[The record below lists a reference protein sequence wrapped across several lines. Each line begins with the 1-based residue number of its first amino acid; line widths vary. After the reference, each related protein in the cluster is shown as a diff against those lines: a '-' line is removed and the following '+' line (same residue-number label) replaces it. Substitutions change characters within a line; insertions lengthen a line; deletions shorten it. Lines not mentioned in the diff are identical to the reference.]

1 MNQEL
6 EFSTTNYLSPYLFYN
21 KFLFWLVRLQPFIE
35 QHSPMSADQFIY
47 AFKFQYES
55 GLRITE
61 TLQLTKQDIDLNH
74 RIVIIRKAKTGTNQK
89 TTIVPYAVSSLNH
102 FLERFSNT
110 ERIFPT
116 DRSTMWRF
124 GKDAGRLA
132 GLGISEIQKKQ
143 TIDGV
148 WTHLLRKSCSKRMQ
162 SLGASRELRMVK
174 LRHSNRDA
182 HDTYD
187 RPDLN
192 TLLEW
197 EEKYLQ
203 IMVKNND

>member
-1 MNQEL
+1 MNQL
-6 EFSTTNYLSPYLFYN
+6 EFSTTNYLSPFLFYN

-35 QHSPMSADQFIY
+35 HHASMSADQFVY

-61 TLQLTKQDIDLNH
+61 ALQLTKQDIDLNH
-74 RIVIIRKAKTGTNQK
+74 KIVTIRKAKTGTNQK
-89 TTIVPYAVSSLNH
+89 TTILPYAVSSLDH
-102 FLERFSNT
+102 FLDKFSNT

-124 GKDAGRLA
+124 GKDAGKLA
-132 GLGISEIQKKQ
+132 GLGISEIQQKQ
-143 TIDGV
+143 TIDGI

-162 SLGASRELRMVK
+162 QLGASRELRMVK

-197 EEKYLQ
+197 EAQHFPTKVIE
-203 IMVKNND
+203 N